1 MAVKAMPL
9 VGLDVHA
16 RQTYAA
22 ILDPGSGELRVSRLR
37 MAPVEVAD
45 FLEALGSGVVG
56 VYEAGPT
63 GFGLARASR
72 ERGIDVRWRRRGRFR
87 RARAIASRPIVVT
100 RSASCGC
107 WRPAS

>member
-45 FLEALGSGVVG
+45 FLEALGS
-56 VYEAGPT
+56 
-63 GFGLARASR
+63 
-72 ERGIDVRWRRRGRFR
+72 RGGGRL
-87 RARAIASRPIVVT
+87 
-100 RSASCGC
+100 
-107 WRPAS
+107 